1 MNAKPLCFAFFIIF
15 ALHQSLYLPRMI
27 AIGDTIVSE
36 HLLEKKFVCDLNAC
50 KGECCV
56 AGDAGAP
63 LDEDELE
70 KLKKVF
76 PKVKPYMQPEGVKA
90 VKEQGV
96 YVFDEDG
103 DYVTPLIDGKECAF
117 TIFDEKG
124 IAKCAIEQA
133 YLEGKI
139 DYKKPISCHLYPVRI
154 TKYKDYDA
162 VNYHKWEVCRAAC
175 RCGDKLNVPV
185 YRFLKEPLIRKYGE
199 DWYKQLEMADKMRK

>member
-1 MNAKPLCFAFFIIF
+1 
-15 ALHQSLYLPRMI
+15 MI

-70 KLKKVF
+70 KLKEVF
-76 PKVKPYMQPEGVKA
+76 PAVKPYMQKAGVKA
-90 VKEQGV
+90 VEKQGV

-154 TKYKDYDA
+154 TKYKEYDA

-199 DWYKQLEMADKMRK
+199 DWYRQLELADKMRK